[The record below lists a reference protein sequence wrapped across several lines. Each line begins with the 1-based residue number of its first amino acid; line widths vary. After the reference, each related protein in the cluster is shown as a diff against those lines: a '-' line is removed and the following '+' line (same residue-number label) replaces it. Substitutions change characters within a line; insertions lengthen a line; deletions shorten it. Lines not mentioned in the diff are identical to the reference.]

1 MFAHRQLISD
11 SHHVWIFYRVFSPR
25 LGNFAFLSKTRDTLS
40 AQAHGEFA
48 MDVVLIGLQ
57 GLMVV
62 VFIALGVNFMLQVR
76 ALRN

>member
-1 MFAHRQLISD
+1 
-11 SHHVWIFYRVFSPR
+11 
-25 LGNFAFLSKTRDTLS
+25 
-40 AQAHGEFA
+40 

-62 VFIALGVNFMLQVR
+62 VFIALGVNYMLQVR